1 MVPALSGKILP
12 ASGIA
17 IQFQNLLPSTGE
29 RPWGIA
35 VRRVDLPASG
45 DFLSGDGSVAVRTA
59 VHAITVHS
67 VVDLLIP
74 CGMYLPSELP
84 LPAAALS
91 GS

>member
-17 IQFQNLLPSTGE
+17 IQFQNLLRSTRE

-35 VRRVDLPASG
+35 VRRVDLPVSG
-45 DFLSGDGSVAVRTA
+45 DILRGDGSVAVRTA
-59 VHAITVHS
+59 VHAITVRS

-74 CGMYLPSELP
+74 CGMYLPSELH
-84 LPAAALS
+84 LPCS
-91 GS
+91 SPER